1 MSNTFPTPPPR
12 SSESTPSISLEHV
25 TFDSSD
31 AAGLAAFWAAVLEL
45 EVDAGGN
52 QFFATVNKN
61 GTGTALM
68 FIQVPEKPT
77 VKNRLHLDLAARN
90 WSAEIDRLVG
100 LGAKRL
106 NEYDEY
112 GAHWVTLSDPEG
124 NLFDLAEIR

>member
-1 MSNTFPTPPPR
+1 VSDSFPTPPPR
-12 SSESTPSISLEHV
+12 SSAPSITLEHV
-25 TFDSSD
+25 TFDSAD
-31 AAGLAAFWAAVLEL
+31 AAGLAAFWAAVLVL

-77 VKNRLHLDLAARN
+77 VKNRLHLDLATRN
-90 WSAEIDRLVG
+90 WTTEIDRLVA

-106 NEYDEY
+106 DEYDEY
-112 GAHWVTLSDPEG
+112 GAHWVTLADPEG

>member
-1 MSNTFPTPPPR
+1 M
-12 SSESTPSISLEHV
+12 
-25 TFDSSD
+25 
-31 AAGLAAFWAAVLEL
+31 
-45 EVDAGGN
+45 
-52 QFFATVNKN
+52 NKN

-77 VKNRLHLDLAARN
+77 VKNRLHLDLATRN